1 MQPKYKIAIVGL
13 GFVGKAVAYGFNN
26 SKIEQQHIDPKLGTE
41 IIDIYEDT
49 NVVFICVPTP
59 MGNFSIIREVMDE
72 LLSNVDDTFNPIIII
87 KSTVTPDIIEEFD
100 HPNVV
105 YNPEFLK
112 EVSAIEDFLNPQ
124 FHVFGGEE
132 DVVDL
137 VENLYED
144 YSLCNPTV
152 SYKMSLQEAS
162 MVKYTI
168 NSFLATKVMFF
179 NQIYDICERL
189 GANFN
194 AIMNAVGDDER
205 IGSGHTKVPG
215 YDGKRG
221 FGGACLPKDTDAFV
235 NMAQD
240 ILGEDALSILQEVI
254 KSNNKIRSKYKKD
267 KREKEQNII
276 YFNKEV

>member
-1 MQPKYKIAIVGL
+1 MQPKYKIAIIGL

-26 SKIEQQHIDPKLGTE
+26 PKIEQQHIDPKLGTE
-41 IIDIYEDT
+41 IIDIHEDT
-49 NVVFICVPTP
+49 NMVFVCVPTP
-59 MGNFSIIREVMDE
+59 MGNFLIIREVMEE
-72 LLSNVDDTFNPIIII
+72 LLSNIDDTFNPIIII

-124 FHVFGGEE
+124 FQVFGGES
-132 DVVDL
+132 DVIDL
-137 VENLYED
+137 VEDLFDD

-152 SYKMSLQEAS
+152 TYKMSLQEAS

-189 GANFN
+189 DTNFN
-194 AIMNAVGDDER
+194 VIMNAVGEDTR
-205 IGSGHTKVPG
+205 IGPGHTKVPG

-235 NMAQD
+235 NMAHD
-240 ILGEDALSILQEVI
+240 ILGIDALSILQEVI